1 MGCFLEGITRLAT
14 LNARA
19 GSVNHCSQVVPHDI
33 NGRNKSLPAG
43 VRQAKSEREQFLNI
57 KNKSTRGPLS
67 KRLAEPHPMP
77 VNALEFPRFAGIPT
91 FMRLPHIPD
100 ASRLD
105 VALIG
110 VPFDGGTSYR
120 PGPRFGPRNI
130 RVQSAMIR
138 PYNPVLDVSP
148 FERLRVADYGDL
160 PVNPLSI
167 EDTYRRITAGLKH
180 VLDAEAIPL
189 CVGGD
194 HSILLPILRAIH
206 AKHGPVA
213 LVQLDA
219 HNDTWDQYWGS
230 KYSHGTPVRRA
241 IEEGLLAEPFILQVG
256 LRGQLYGPEDMEFGK
271 KHKFAVITAEEFHER
286 GLTLVRN
293 KLKAFGGRKTYLSL
307 DIDVV
312 DPAFAPGTGTPQ
324 VGGLSSTQILDLV
337 RALRGLNLVGCDL
350 VEVSPPYDSAELTS
364 LLAANLLFEQLCLL
378 ALR

>member
-1 MGCFLEGITRLAT
+1 MREPGGIERKPVGFDFSHGWKLRCPAMPP
-14 LNARA
+14 
-19 GSVNHCSQVVPHDI
+19 SQ
-33 NGRNKSLPAG
+33 RKFKL
-43 VRQAKSEREQFLNI
+43 
-57 KNKSTRGPLS
+57 
-67 KRLAEPHPMP
+67 PHPEP
-77 VNALEFPRFAGIPT
+77 TDALTYARFTGIPT
-91 FMRLPHIPD
+91 FMRLPNITQPEE
-100 ASRLD
+100 LD

-160 PVNPLSI
+160 SVNPLSI
-167 EDTYRRITAGLKH
+167 EDTYRRITQGLKP
-180 VLDAEAIPL
+180 VLDAGTIPI

-194 HSILLPILRAIH
+194 HSILLPILRAVH

-256 LRGQLYGPEDMEFGK
+256 LRGQLYGPED
-271 KHKFAVITAEEFHER
+271 
-286 GLTLVRN
+286 
-293 KLKAFGGRKTYLSL
+293 
-307 DIDVV
+307 
-312 DPAFAPGTGTPQ
+312 
-324 VGGLSSTQILDLV
+324 
-337 RALRGLNLVGCDL
+337 
-350 VEVSPPYDSAELTS
+350 
-364 LLAANLLFEQLCLL
+364 
-378 ALR
+378 